1 MGKKWEVVVV
11 VFGNLYLLP
20 QVTFTIS
27 LANCVV
33 VNMFVTILNFRV
45 FALASTVGL
54 RMVSASSFSL
64 RRDVDIKP

>member
-45 FALASTVGL
+45 FAPFTSLN
-54 RMVSASSFSL
+54 FS
-64 RRDVDIKP
+64 